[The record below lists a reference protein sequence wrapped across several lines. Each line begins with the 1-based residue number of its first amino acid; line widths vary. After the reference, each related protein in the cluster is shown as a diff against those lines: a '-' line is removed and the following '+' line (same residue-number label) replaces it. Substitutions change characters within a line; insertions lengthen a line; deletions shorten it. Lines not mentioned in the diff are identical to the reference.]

1 MSITSNLPDVTV
13 PIEALTAW
21 LALPTT
27 KERMQAAVSKAVAE
41 VEQYILSNTSLRVPR
56 QRTERRDGF
65 RPWLDT
71 FAAHGFDHWLNS
83 YKHQLAQEI
92 QREMLLAI
100 PEVFA
105 GLRNGELIR
114 ETVQTLLWPEMEPL
128 LRDRAEELLLTY
140 AVRGIAL
147 SWASRHLGDNLLVGL
162 PVKKNPGW
170 WVPLHLRQSPQAFV
184 AYIELDSNGEIL
196 SGVGE
201 LRIAAGTTA

>member
-1 MSITSNLPDVTV
+1 MSTTLDIPDITA
-13 PIEALTAW
+13 PIQALTTW

-27 KERMQAAVSKAVAE
+27 KEQMQAAVSKAIAE

-56 QRTERRDGF
+56 QRAERRDGF
-65 RPWLDT
+65 RPWLDA

-83 YKHQLAQEI
+83 YKHQLAQEL
-92 QREMLLAI
+92 QREMLLAF

-147 SWASRHLGDNLLVGL
+147 SWASRHLGDNLLIGV
-162 PVKKNPGW
+162 PVKRNPGW
-170 WVPLHLRQSPQAFV
+170 WVPLHLRSTQAFV
-184 AYIELDSNGEIL
+184 AHIELDLDGEVL
-196 SGVGE
+196 SGIE
-201 LRIAAGTTA
+201 ALRSDAGIGV